1 MLLAIQPF
9 QVELLISPDLWEFDR
24 FFFEKH
30 KSLCGIDEA
39 GRGPLAGPLVACAV
53 HWFSP
58 PENLPV
64 KDSKALPEKERR
76 RLFFKI
82 ISSCSFFSF
91 GLVSVAEMRNMTM
104 HQANLLAME
113 RALLGLP
120 LIPGLVLIDGK
131 FVLPRFK
138 AAPQLAIVHGDSVS
152 GAIASASILAKVY
165 RDTLM
170 IALDRLYPQYGFA
183 RHKGY
188 ATREHYQVLK
198 KMGVT
203 QEHRIN
209 YQCLRSFLE
218 NEGV

>member
-1 MLLAIQPF
+1 MTP
-9 QVELLISPDLWEFDR
+9 PNLWEFDR
-24 FFFEKH
+24 FYFEKH

-53 HWFSP
+53 HWFSFP

-64 KDSKALPEKERR
+64 RDSKTLTEKERK

-82 ISSCSFFSF
+82 ISSCSCYSF
-91 GLVSVAEMRNMTM
+91 GVVSVAEMSSLTM

-113 RALLGLP
+113 RALFSLP
-120 LIPGLVLIDGK
+120 LVPGCVLVDGK
-131 FVLPRFK
+131 FTLPRFK
-138 AAPQLAIVHGDSVS
+138 AAPQLAIIHGDSLS
-152 GAIASASILAKVY
+152 GVIASASIMAKVY

-170 IALDRLYPQYGFA
+170 MALDRLFPQYGFC

-188 ATREHYQVLK
+188 ATKEHYQVLK

-203 QEHRIN
+203 QEHRLN
-209 YQCLRSFLE
+209 YHCLKTFLANGE
-218 NEGV
+218 V